1 MKLEVGMS
9 EELKLLFEDL
19 HKNELSKVG
28 KCNLEL
34 EIRNL
39 LAQLQAYKDK
49 EDKLREYIDKHYLWE
64 YIKELDQYVTC
75 EEDIKQI
82 LNEGDK

>member
-39 LAQLQAYKDK
+39 
-49 EDKLREYIDKHYLWE
+49 
-64 YIKELDQYVTC
+64 IKTTSS
-75 EEDIKQI
+75 I
-82 LNEGDK
+82 

>member
-1 MKLEVGMS
+1 MS

-19 HKNELSKVG
+19 HKNELSKV

-39 LAQLQAYKDK
+39 IKQLQHIRTKK
-49 EDKLREYIDKHYLWE
+49 IS
-64 YIKELDQYVTC
+64 
-75 EEDIKQI
+75 
-82 LNEGDK
+82 

>member
-39 LAQLQAYKDK
+39 IKQLQAYKQK
-49 EDKLREYIDKHYLWE
+49 EDKLRELFEKNQDM
-64 YIKELDQYVTC
+64 IKK
-75 EEDIKQI
+75 DIKI
-82 LNEGDK
+82 F

>member
-1 MKLEVGMS
+1 MS

-39 LAQLQAYKDK
+39 IKQLQSYKTK
-49 EDKLREYIDKHYLWE
+49 EDRLIKWCYEHGQAIDATD
-64 YIKELDQYVTC
+64 ILDII
-75 EEDIKQI
+75 DPKI